1 MPWPTE
7 TRSQIPHSLSSMATS
22 SVTVRVPAKVNLQ
35 LSVGPVRSDGF
46 HELATVFQ
54 AVSLFDE
61 VIARGRPETGITLSV
76 TGEGEGLLPLDGGN
90 LAYRAAAL
98 LADHAGIEPAV
109 DLHVH
114 KAIPIAGGMAG
125 GSADA
130 AATLLACDALWRLA
144 TPREELMHLAALL
157 GSDVPFGLH
166 GGTAIGTG
174 RGENLTSVLSRGS
187 FHWVFAL
194 ADGGLSTPAVYA
206 ECDRLRGPRKVP
218 EPYVSDMLMQ
228 AVRAGDPVLLGKA
241 VHNDLQA
248 AAVSLRPQLLQVL
261 EVGED
266 LGALGGLVS
275 GSGPTCAFV
284 ARDEEHALDIA
295 VALTA
300 SGVCRSVRRASGPV
314 AGARVTG

>member
-1 MPWPTE
+1 M
-7 TRSQIPHSLSSMATS
+7 S

-35 LSVGPVRSDGF
+35 LSVGAPRPDGF

-54 AVSLFDE
+54 AVGLCDE
-61 VIARGRPETGITLSV
+61 IVARPSDTPGITLTLS
-76 TGEGEGLLPLDGGN
+76 GEGEGVLPLDESN
-90 LAYRAAAL
+90 LAFRAAL
-98 LADHAGIEPAV
+98 LLAERSGLEPSV
-109 DLHVH
+109 DLHIH

-130 AATLLACDALWRLA
+130 AGALLACDALWRLG
-144 TPREELMHLAALL
+144 TPREELMALAAEL
-157 GSDVPFGLH
+157 GSDVPFALH

-174 RGENLTSVLSRGS
+174 RGENLTPVLSRGS
-187 FHWVFAL
+187 FHWVFAV
-194 ADGGLSTPAVYA
+194 AESGLSTPAVYA
-206 ECDRLRGPRKVP
+206 ECDRLRGGRKVP

-228 AVRAGDPVLLGKA
+228 AVRAGDALLLGKA
-241 VHNDLQA
+241 LHNDLQPA
-248 AAVSLRPQLLQVL
+248 ALSLRPMLRQVL

-266 LGALGGLVS
+266 FGALGGVVS

-300 SGVCRSVRRASGPV
+300 SGVCRTVRRATGPV
-314 AGARVTG
+314 VGARVTG